1 MKLSILIPAYNEEEN
16 MDIIY
21 NNIKSVLEDISFEII
36 FIDDGSLDKTYP
48 VLESIYK
55 KDPNR
60 VRVISFSRNF
70 GKDAAIYA
78 GIEYA
83 AGEFTAIIDADME
96 QDPKYLVKML
106 NFLENNKNYDQVA
119 MVKKERKAGN
129 VFKRFGSKTFYKF
142 INLLSDIKF
151 EQDASDFRMF
161 NSIVKEAL
169 LKLPEKN
176 RFSKGIFNWVGFN
189 TKYLEYDVGTRTKG
203 KTKFGFRSSFRYA
216 VNGIVGF
223 STRPLKLAT
232 VFGSITSLTGFVYL
246 VYVIIKTLVFGADTP
261 GFATIVCLILFLG
274 GIQLISIGILGEYI
288 SRMFIETKN
297 RPIYIAR
304 KRLGFEDEIL

>member
-119 MVKKERKAGN
+119 MVIKERKAGN

>member
-1 MKLSILIPAYNEEEN
+1 MKLSILVPAYNEEEN

-21 NNIKSVLEDISFEII
+21 NNIVSVLEDINFEII
-36 FIDDGSLDKTYP
+36 FIDDGSDDKTEQ

-55 KDPNR
+55 RDPNR

-78 GIEYA
+78 GLENATGEY
-83 AGEFTAIIDADME
+83 TAIIDADME
-96 QDPKYLVKML
+96 QDPKYLIKML
-106 NFLENNKNYDQVA
+106 KFLEDNKDYEQVA
-119 MVKKERKAGN
+119 MVIKERKAGN
-129 VFKRFGSKTFYKF
+129 VFKRFGSKMFYKF
-142 INLLSDIKF
+142 INLLSDTKF

-161 NSIVKEAL
+161 NATVKEAL
-169 LKLPEKN
+169 LAMPEKN
-176 RFSKGIFNWVGFN
+176 RFSKGIFSWVGFN
-189 TKYLEYDVGTRTKG
+189 TKCMEYDVGTRTKG
-203 KTKFGFRSSFRYA
+203 KTKFGFRASVKYA
-216 VNGIVGF
+216 INGIVGF
-223 STRPLKLAT
+223 STRPLRLAT
-232 VFGSITSLTGFVYL
+232 IFGTITSAVGFCYL
-246 VYVIIKTLVFGADTP
+246 VYVLVKTLVLGVDTP

-304 KRLGFEDEIL
+304 KKIGFEDEIL